1 MRVIFL
7 LLPVLLTLCS
17 CKKAP
22 PPDPICAAE
31 PFSDS
36 SQGAIQIAASTDT
49 HFYIFNE
56 AGKQL
61 AYASTNKPATV
72 KPGQYRVKV
81 NSSAHSV
88 YVEAGKQTKCS
99 TGTVLVTGATDEHYY
114 VFDTADAQL
123 AYQKLGKPLS
133 LFPGTYQVQLN
144 KTTAAANVNPNST
157 LELKAGLLD
166 VQGTTDEHYYLFD
179 SAGTQLSYS
188 KLNKPVAVFAGAFV
202 VKVNSTEAK
211 AEIRAGETTKL
222 QSGAVLVQGTT
233 DAHYYVFSP
242 AGVQRAYQKLSKPLA
257 LLPGP
262 NVVKVNGTSAPVEIA
277 AGAQAEIQTGTLLVQ
292 GTTDEHYYV
301 FDVAGVQ
308 LVYSKL
314 SQPVSLLEG
323 SYTVK
328 VTGAPFAVDVK
339 ATRTSEYKTGT
350 LTVKGAGADHYY
362 VLGPSGAQLGYQKLN
377 QPLALPAGKY
387 SVKVGDR
394 TRPVSIAAGA
404 PTVLG
409 L

>member
-1 MRVIFL
+1 MRAIVL
-7 LLPVLLTLCS
+7 LLLALCS

-22 PPDPICAAE
+22 PPDPICAVE
-31 PFSDS
+31 PFSDA

-49 HFYIFNE
+49 HFYIFDE

-61 AYASTNKPATV
+61 SYASTNKSATV
-72 KPGQYRVKV
+72 KPGQYQVKV
-81 NSSAHSV
+81 NSSAHPV

-99 TGTVLVTGATDEHYY
+99 TGTVLVAGDTDEHYY
-114 VFDTADAQL
+114 IFDTANAQL

-144 KTTAAANVNPNST
+144 KTTAPANVNPNAT

-179 SAGTQLSYS
+179 PAGTQLAYS
-188 KLNKPVAVFAGAFV
+188 KLSKPLSAFPGSFV
-202 VKVNSTEAK
+202 VKVNGTETK

-222 QSGAVLVQGTT
+222 QSGTLLVHGST
-233 DAHYYVFSP
+233 DAHYYAFNS
-242 AGVQRAYQKLSKPLA
+242 AGAQLAYQKLSKPLA
-257 LLPGP
+257 VLPGSV
-262 NVVKVNGTSAPVEIA
+262 VVKVNGTSVPVEIA
-277 AGAQAEIQTGTLLVQ
+277 PGAQAEIQTGTLLVQ

-301 FDVAGVQ
+301 FDAAGAQ

-328 VTGAPFAVDVK
+328 VTGAPFPVEVK

-350 LTVKGAGADHYY
+350 LTVKGAGTEHYY
-362 VLGPSGAQLGYQKLN
+362 VLDPSGGQLGYQKLN

-387 SVKVGDR
+387 SVKVGEQ

-409 L
+409 P

>member
-1 MRVIFL
+1 MRVIVL
-7 LLPVLLTLCS
+7 LLLALCS

-49 HFYIFNE
+49 HFYIFDE

-61 AYASTNKPATV
+61 TYSSANKPATV
-72 KPGQYRVKV
+72 KPGQYRVKI
-81 NSSAHSV
+81 NSSVHPV

-114 VFDTADAQL
+114 IFDTANAQL
-123 AYQKLGKPLS
+123 AYQNLGKPLS
-133 LFPGTYQVQLN
+133 LFPGAYQVQLN
-144 KTTAAANVNPNST
+144 KTTAAANVDPNST

-179 SAGTQLSYS
+179 PAGAQLCYS
-188 KLNKPVAVFAGAFV
+188 QLNKPVAVLAGAFV
-202 VKVNSTEAK
+202 VKVNGTEAK

-222 QSGAVLVQGTT
+222 QSGTLLVQGST
-233 DAHYYVFSP
+233 DSHYYAFSP
-242 AGVQRAYQKLSKPLA
+242 AGAQLAYQKLSKPLA

-262 NVVKVNGTSAPVEIA
+262 SVVKVNGSSTPVEIA
-277 AGAQAEIQTGTLLVQ
+277 AGAQSEIQTGTLLVQ

-301 FDVAGVQ
+301 FDAAGAQ

-323 SYTVK
+323 SYTAK
-328 VTGAPFAVDVK
+328 VTGAPFPVEVK
-339 ATRTSEYKTGT
+339 AARTSEYKTGT

-362 VLGPSGAQLGYQKLN
+362 VLDPSGAQLGYQKLN

-387 SVKVGDR
+387 SVKVGGQ
-394 TRPVSIAAGA
+394 TRPVSITAGA

-409 L
+409 P